1 MRTTHEPS
9 DVRDRVAARLR
20 IKPSETVADTTS
32 DEGTDAGDADPGP
45 RRGAGWRSWPVLP
58 ILAAVLLAA
67 VLVVGFLNLR
77 HDRGVAAGDD
87 AVSAVEPHIEQLLS
101 YTPSTVASDLE
112 SESTWLTGDFA
123 RDYEDLVNGTIAP
136 AASEGGV
143 QTTASVTAVGVD
155 SASSDRVV
163 MLMFVNVSTTSTA
176 APDPQIS
183 GSRLR
188 VTALEIDGE
197 WKISEIRPL

>member
-1 MRTTHEPS
+1 MRTSYESS
-9 DVRDRVAARLR
+9 DVRERVAARLK
-20 IKPSETVADTTS
+20 IKPTEPGADTTS
-32 DEGTDAGDADPGP
+32 DERSASGDADSGT
-45 RRGAGWRSWPVLP
+45 RRSVGWRSWSVLP
-58 ILAAVLLAA
+58 VLAAVLLAA

-77 HDRGVAAGDD
+77 HDRGAAAGDD
-87 AVSAVEPHIEQLLS
+87 AVAAVEPHIEQLLS

-112 SESTWLTGDFA
+112 SERDWLTGDFA

-136 AASEGGV
+136 AASDGGV
-143 QTTASVTAVGVD
+143 ETTASVTAVGVD
-155 SASSDRVV
+155 SASPDRVV

-188 VTALEIDGE
+188 VTALEVDGE
-197 WKISEIRPL
+197 WKISEIRPI